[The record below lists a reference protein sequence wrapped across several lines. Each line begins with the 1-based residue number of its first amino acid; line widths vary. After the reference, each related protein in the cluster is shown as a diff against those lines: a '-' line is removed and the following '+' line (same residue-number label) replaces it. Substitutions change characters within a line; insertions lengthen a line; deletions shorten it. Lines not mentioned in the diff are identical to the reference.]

1 MTTLR
6 IEVPRVMR
14 PLLQPMRFKA
24 LFGGRRSA
32 QSHFFA
38 GYLVSRAVAEP
49 GLRVVCIR
57 GVQRSLAQY
66 QGRISDAS
74 KWRPLKSSL
83 DRRFSFSTR
92 AFRIMERLRAGGDNV
107 GRCG

>member
-24 LFGGRRSA
+24 LFGGRGSA
-32 QSHFFA
+32 KSHFFA

-57 GVQRSLAQY
+57 EVQRSLAQY

-74 KWRPLKSSL
+74 KWRPLKSFWE
-83 DRRFSFSTR
+83 RRFSFS
-92 AFRIMERLRAGGDNV
+92 AIALRIMRPPRTGGQS
-107 GRCG
+107 